1 MTSDR
6 TVRNEAKTAAADV
19 AKGIGSGA
27 GAWETLPM
35 IQFPQVLRSLI
46 QPFLIM

>member
-6 TVRNEAKTAAADV
+6 TVRNESKAAAADV
-19 AKGIGSGA
+19 AKGIGSEA
-27 GAWETLPM
+27 GAREMLPM
-35 IQFPQVLRSLI
+35 IQFPQAFRSLI

>member
-6 TVRNEAKTAAADV
+6 TVRNKSKAAAADV
-19 AKGIGSGA
+19 AKGIGSGV

-35 IQFPQVLRSLI
+35 IQFPQALRSLI